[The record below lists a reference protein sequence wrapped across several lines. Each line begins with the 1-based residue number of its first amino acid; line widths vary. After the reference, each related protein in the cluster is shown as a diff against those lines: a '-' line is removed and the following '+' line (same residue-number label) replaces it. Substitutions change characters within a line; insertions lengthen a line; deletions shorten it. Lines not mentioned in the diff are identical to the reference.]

1 MASAKYIVVEGP
13 IGVGKTSLARI
24 LAGEFQGRTVFE
36 RVEDNPFLPK
46 FYKSR
51 ESYAFQNQTF
61 FLLNR
66 YQQQMELAQQDL
78 FNQNTVADYLF
89 AKDQIFATLTLSAE
103 ELSLYQQIY
112 ALLNTRVPKPDLV
125 VYLQARPEVLYKRV
139 KKRDKKFER
148 GVTFEYLT
156 EVAQAYNQ
164 FFFHYDETPLSRKS
178 ITWARGRSTIY
189 RLDPGSLDRD
199 GCLKAFGVGEQ
210 CGSSRGVGLP
220 DPSGGPFFREERHG
234 REDYRTLYPQNEA
247 ARRVDHLPDGVRLFL
262 RAHPRRGRGR
272 NVAGR

>member
-1 MASAKYIVVEGP
+1 MARAKYIVVEGP
-13 IGVGKTSLARI
+13 IGVGKTSLAKM
-24 LAGEFQGRTVFE
+24 LAHEFQARTVFE

-51 ESYAFQNQTF
+51 ETYAFQNQTF

-66 YQQQMELAQQDL
+66 YQQQIELAQQDL

-89 AKDQIFATLTLSAE
+89 AKDQIFASLTLSAE

-139 KKRDKKFER
+139 KKRDKKYER
-148 GVTFEYLT
+148 GVTFEYLG

-164 FFFHYDETPLSRKS
+164 FFFHYDETPLLVVNTSEIDFVSSSKDLADLIKEINRMGSGTQHYIPLGSR
-178 ITWARGRSTIY
+178 
-189 RLDPGSLDRD
+189 
-199 GCLKAFGVGEQ
+199 
-210 CGSSRGVGLP
+210 
-220 DPSGGPFFREERHG
+220 
-234 REDYRTLYPQNEA
+234 
-247 ARRVDHLPDGVRLFL
+247 
-262 RAHPRRGRGR
+262 
-272 NVAGR
+272 